1 MICPKC
7 GADVTGGADSCPLC
21 GEPIPDP
28 SSNSGSAATA
38 RFAIPRVIYAGF
50 WLRLLAYV
58 LDSALLGLVL
68 GMTVLW
74 PILENNHVGATPHD
88 LLAFYNSGS
97 RQATAFQLLLEL
109 LGWLYF
115 ATFESSKW
123 QATPGQKM
131 LKLKVTNL
139 AGERIG
145 FGRATGR
152 HFAMIISVLTFG
164 IGFLMMAFT
173 EKKQALHDMIAGCLV
188 IRKTQ

>member
-7 GADVTGGADSCPLC
+7 GADVTGGADSCPAC

-28 SSNSGSAATA
+28 SIDSKFASAAAPT
-38 RFAIPRVIYAGF
+38 IPRAVYAGF
-50 WLRLLAYV
+50 WLRLLAYL

-68 GMTVLW
+68 GMTILW
-74 PILENNHVGATPHD
+74 PILENNHVGPTPHD
-88 LLAFYNSGS
+88 MLAFYNSGS

-131 LKLKVTNL
+131 LNLKVTNL

-152 HFAMIISVLTFG
+152 HFAMILSVLSFG
-164 IGFLMMAFT
+164 IGFVMMAFT
-173 EKKQALHDMIAGCLV
+173 EKKQALHDMISGCLV
-188 IRKTQ
+188 IRRTQ